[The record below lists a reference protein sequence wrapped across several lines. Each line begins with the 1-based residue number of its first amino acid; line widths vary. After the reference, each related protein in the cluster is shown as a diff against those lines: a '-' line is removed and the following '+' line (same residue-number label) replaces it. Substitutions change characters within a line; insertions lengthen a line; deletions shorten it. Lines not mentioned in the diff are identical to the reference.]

1 MADEKSYNY
10 EPWLEVGT
18 QAANMAYDG
27 YNTKKGREWAAQEA
41 EKNRNFQVEMYN
53 RQLSDSID
61 WREHQEIYNSPAA
74 QMQRFA
80 DAGINPMYFVT
91 GANGGN
97 TIHTPSLTGGFGSTP
112 VSPQTPTGRLS
123 VSEAVRLNNETRIT
137 RGQEHV
143 LEAEARL
150 KNAEAQNQE
159 YKHGYGQYF
168 NDVWNIYRG
177 IRTQDNE
184 TMAQD
189 RAYFMDAARMYE
201 WRMLDL
207 TFEDAKAAF
216 EHSKEV
222 RAFAKDLNDHQR
234 NLFEHELSQ
243 AKSAAEIFRVSAKW
257 AIPNQWINAGSQVLG
272 AAAGVARAFNV
283 PKTTVQKTITSYDN
297 SERHIY
303 GDYQYK
309 PQSTTINDPNW

>member
-1 MADEKSYNY
+1 MGEESNY

-41 EKNRNFQVEMYN
+41 EKNRDFQVEMYN

-61 WREHQEIYNSPAA
+61 WREHQEAYNSPSA
-74 QMQRFA
+74 QMQRYA
-80 DAGINPMYFVT
+80 DAGINPMYLVS

-123 VSEAVRLNNETRIT
+123 VVEAIRLNNETRIA
-137 RGQEHV
+137 RGQED
-143 LEAEARL
+143 LLQAEAR
-150 KNAEAQNQE
+150 KFNAEAQNQE
-159 YKHGYGQYF
+159 YKHGYGAYF
-168 NDVWNIYRG
+168 SDVWNTYRN
-177 IRTQDNE
+177 IRTLDNE

-189 RAYFMDAARMYE
+189 HAYYMDAAREYE
-201 WRMLDL
+201 WRLLDMS
-207 TFEDAKAAF
+207 FADAKAAY

-234 NLFEHELSQ
+234 KLFEHELSQ
-243 AKSAAEIFRVSAKW
+243 AESAAHVFAVQAKW
-257 AIPNQWINAGSQVLG
+257 ALRNQWTDNIAKVLG
-272 AAAGVARAFNV
+272 AATGLAHAFNV
-283 PKTTVQKTITSYDN
+283 PKTTIQKTITSYDN

-309 PQSTTINDPNW
+309 PQRTTINDPNW